1 MESTGREA
9 EPIAKG
15 VWPAMKQNFSDLFK
29 WEQRVEVRNEY
40 GEARYEWMRPTPLRN
55 PFSLMAQLTASNWL
69 YFLVGLASWTA
80 DAFDFHALSIQ
91 TVKLAAYYKRS
102 NTDISTAITLTLLLR
117 SVGAAFFGAAGDR
130 YGRKWPMV
138 INMLVLGLLQIAT
151 IYAATFQQFL
161 AVRSLFG
168 LFMGGVYGNAIAM
181 ALENAPV
188 EARGLMSGILQQG
201 YSLGYVFAACANLG
215 VGGAVETWKTVF
227 VRIGLSWFSNPPHC
241 IFPVHRGS
249 SPPWIAAGLSIG
261 VGLLRIAFPESK
273 QFRDRKAEGHKTVT
287 AGVFWGE
294 VRVMIGQEWRL
305 CVYAIILMTWFNF
318 YSHTSQDS
326 YTTFL
331 RTEKGMNNTVASTAS
346 ILMKTGACVGGTIIG
361 YLSQWVGRRRAM
373 CVAALISACL
383 IPAWVLPNKF
393 GGLAASG
400 FMLQFFVQGAWG
412 VIPIHLNELS
422 PPAFRSTFPGRKPY
436 HHTPQASTHHPP
448 PNLTKNTVTYQL
460 GNMISSPSA
469 QIVNAIAESI
479 SISAIG
485 GPSVPAYGPTMAIM
499 TAIIALGI
507 AVTTAFGPEKRGS
520 RFESVVVGQATEAQ
534 EARRKVEGDEEKR
547 GEFGVGGG
555 TTGGC
560 RRGC

>member
-1 MESTGREA
+1 MEPTGREA

-15 VWPAMKQNFSDLFK
+15 FLPGLKQNFLDLFK
-29 WEQRVEVRNEY
+29 WEQRVEILNEY

-69 YFLVGLASWTA
+69 YFAVGLASWTA

-91 TVKLAAYYKRS
+91 TVKLAAYYDRT

-188 EARGLMSGILQQG
+188 ELARIWESAEPLKPGKLFL
-201 YSLGYVFAACANLG
+201 YVSTPALSHRSSKQL
-215 VGGAVETWKTVF
+215 AVIVF
-227 VRIGLSWFSNPPHC
+227 HIEND
-241 IFPVHRGS
+241 
-249 SPPWIAAGLSIG
+249 WIAAGLSIG
-261 VGLLRIAFPESK
+261 VGLVRIAFPESK
-273 QFRDRKAEGHKTVT
+273 QFRDRKAAGNKSVT

-294 VRVMIGQEWRL
+294 VRVMLAKEWRL
-305 CVYAIILMTWFNF
+305 CIYTIILMTWFNF

-331 RTEKGMNNTVASTAS
+331 RTEKGMNNAVASTAS

-361 YLSQWVGRRRAM
+361 YLSQWVG
-373 CVAALISACL
+373 L
-383 IPAWVLPNKF
+383 
-393 GGLAASG
+393 
-400 FMLQFFVQGAWG
+400 
-412 VIPIHLNELS
+412 
-422 PPAFRSTFPGRKPY
+422 
-436 HHTPQASTHHPP
+436 
-448 PNLTKNTVTYQL
+448 TYQL

-479 SISAIG
+479 SISAVG

-507 AVTTAFGPEKRGS
+507 AVTTVFGPEKRGR
-520 RFESVVVGQATEAQ
+520 RFESAVIGQSTEINNAQ
-534 EARRKVEGDEEKR
+534 RKEGDIEK
-547 GEFGVGGG
+547 GDQVDHVESK
-555 TTGGC
+555 
-560 RRGC
+560 